1 MKTYNVKLT
10 TTIAPSTEG
19 DTEDEDDDS
28 TQKKGQF
35 SSFGI
40 VFDEGR
46 QLAMEGLAGVS
57 SLRKITETEMEEILN
72 DCDPIEAPPGEY
84 KIQPEK
90 QGKGIKY
97 FQSQTS
103 SYLQGGLSGSQ
114 ELRGWASPLQ
124 PSCLVETTVMFT
136 TRRTALKK

>member
-19 DTEDEDDDS
+19 DTEDGDDS

-57 SLRKITETEMEEILN
+57 TLRQITETEVEEILN

-90 QGKGIKY
+90 QG
-97 FQSQTS
+97 
-103 SYLQGGLSGSQ
+103 
-114 ELRGWASPLQ
+114 ERG
-124 PSCLVETTVMFT
+124 
-136 TRRTALKK
+136 